1 MSQKT
6 KKKSRTSFGATAPPF
21 IDYLKDILQRYPD
34 GGQILKELIQNA
46 DDAQATEVVF
56 IHDDR
61 SYGTES
67 LWTQELG
74 QYQGPALYVY
84 NDASFTEEDWEGIQL
99 AGRSFKR
106 NDPNKVGRFG
116 IGFNSVYHI
125 TDLPCILSGSHLGF
139 MDPQEQIFGEREGGF
154 RWYMDDPQHQEYLT
168 TMHDQFQPI
177 RDIVSLISNKKWSS
191 IVTEHQYFNGTLFRF
206 PLRNRVSEI
215 SDNLYNSGKVADLF
229 ESFITDA
236 ELSLL
241 FLKNV
246 ASVSLKHVTADGEVS
261 TRLQVTSSALK
272 EEIRESGNEFQA
284 STRSKVITQ
293 ISDDQKE
300 TTWLLTTCTMKKGSA
315 ENLDSLAEKLSFSP
329 RVDLA
334 FPFDEE
340 KGSGQGRVC
349 CFLPLPDNESNKTGL
364 PVYVNACFGLTDNR
378 RQIKWPESDQK
389 HDEHALW
396 NELLV
401 KQVLPQT
408 YLFLIKDAIKLAQEC
423 VLPSSRV
430 YQLWPD
436 ISKMEHKDKWHAVAL
451 DVLQHLFR
459 ENMAV
464 LSLAKDETKFIPPSE
479 ALLPC
484 NGPTSSDILAALKR
498 TLVSRGEN
506 LVTLPPSISRAI
518 AEAHPHPHT
527 LKHVT
532 PAFMR
537 GFLRG
542 TDMQSLSEDDKFCL
556 LKYVLSDKKYKDL
569 QDLQLLPLSDGSFR
583 AFTQRKI
590 DTALIDS
597 RDFPRDLLPCC
608 QNLFIPDNISPGC
621 RNHLEEM
628 AAKRLFSIIVL
639 TAHHVAEYTQRFL
652 PEDWKGT
659 GSVTWNVSSS
669 KHPPLKWLQD
679 FWKFLNTHFKEL
691 SKFTGMP
698 LIPVSPVSANRPVS
712 LARLQKNTTL
722 IFSKSKQNELPA
734 GVAELVKEVGG
745 TVVEGHEWLRHSDL
759 DSYVLCPSPKSVL
772 KVLRNLH
779 YEGMIGKLSTC
790 RAKEELKDYL
800 SHLESVSPVELEFLL
815 KLPLF
820 QTMKGSYVPAQSKQ
834 ALLLVCDVKVPT
846 DFPLPDSVV
855 RCATEADRRLL
866 LLLKVKLLD
875 AAEAAVLLVD
885 CIERRAFTEEDTKRV
900 MAWILQHGKVLFSQ
914 NVHLKRKCKEL
925 RFMQVKG
932 GAKEASSF
940 FDPANE
946 TFKVIFE
953 SEFFPPRSFT
963 QTPQM
968 LESLRDLGLI
978 NKEAD
983 VTPEH
988 LLHAATLIE
997 QSVVDSSH
1005 EATTRAGALLNIL
1018 DRYDLL
1024 SKFSNRQLNHLQMKK
1039 WIPCPKFSSGD
1050 GSQTTCFFCPD
1061 EIRHP
1066 MYKDIVGHVM
1076 PLLGQFRDQFSTKLG
1091 LKRLPPPKKVIE
1103 NLSALMSIAET
1114 MPDPDKNVDFKRQLR
1129 CIYEHMQKHKSDF
1142 VSIMNKEKR
1151 WLWSRDRFV
1160 SPQDLVL
1167 EYPQNLD
1174 LSSYIGKVPE
1184 EFLSFKDL
1192 LQEFGLRR
1200 TLSDVEIV
1208 SVLKSIQGT
1217 VEERQPPFANS
1228 SEIKVSIEILNWL
1241 WRERKRVEGDVPV
1254 PVHTDGG
1261 QYTFKPSST
1270 VVFCD
1275 VNKTGLRELR
1285 CSREELYVTHEEIT
1299 KAAAEWLN
1307 IRFLSTHILNP
1318 ELVGIEQCGQSEPI
1332 TTRIRN
1338 ILKEYDEESDIF
1350 KELIQNAEDAGAE
1363 QCKFLVDFRAHKY
1376 SPEELIDR
1384 DMSLC
1389 QGPCLWAFNNETFKD
1404 DDWANIVRVGSASKE
1419 NQVEKIGKFGLGFN
1433 TVYHVTDI
1441 PSVLSGTSLLILD
1454 PNVTHLKT
1462 HINNKSN
1469 PGIKLNLSQRELF
1482 KCFPG
1487 QFGPY
1492 ERIFDCDFTQ
1502 QNPYAGTL
1510 IRLPF
1515 RTEEEAL
1522 TSEISQR
1529 VFCKYDINSFLE
1541 CLCED
1546 SKIHLLF
1553 LRNICTLALDRIPKD
1568 ASTPPRDAE
1577 IETMLQV
1584 SKTPVTTFRIPD
1596 ETHVAEQQKFEK
1608 LLMKDDVKGNGVDYH
1623 KANVVKVTSQLSGVT
1638 EVQSWLLYSC
1648 FGTQQSIKMALQENK
1663 QARFSLPIGGVA
1675 VPLQIDANTEKLAL
1689 METDFSGKAFCFLP
1703 LSIHTGLPVN
1713 INGAFAVTSN
1723 RKGLWQSGVKGDWN
1737 KALLQDPIVNAYV
1750 TALLVLKEMAE
1761 TKQLEPYSYHT
1772 FWPHREKV
1780 SDNFKS
1786 LVDAFYSRICQPSS
1800 GLELFYNGE
1809 LWCAMSSAIFLHE
1822 SIEEDKDIGSL
1833 AVQVCKKHV
1842 RAPNH
1847 VVPLP
1852 QWLRNSF
1859 KQAGLGNDLQSRTWN
1874 WEKFYQQAVF
1884 NNLDAIDSK
1893 TRDSL
1898 VLHAIDL
1905 NSKEI
1910 DDLLVRFPCIPTKA
1924 GPLQYISKLV
1934 NPCGKVACLFELE
1947 EERLLGGTSSDFCS
1961 PKRIQRL
1968 LALGMASEDL
1978 SLEDIAEK
1986 AGTIISIWSTNRPKA
2001 YVLLRI
2007 LLDLV
2012 KKHMNE
2018 SPRGKDSAHWET
2030 IKMTKFLPAFCPG
2043 DTSSV
2048 ALERPM
2054 VIYNDK
2060 CSLLVNMTQP
2070 VLDHSNLNINHN
2082 DPVLTFLGVNESP
2095 RPETV
2100 LQQLQ
2105 ESYRQSQSTDKSVLH
2120 KIANECYNFLNQ
2132 CLADPN
2138 TTGAI
2143 RQMANSFPF
2152 IFVGSMFVHVNRV
2165 AENEQFDAKPYL
2177 YVLPP
2182 NFGHFK
2188 RLWDCVGVEKRFTV
2202 EQFHTVLKEL
2212 HSRYGRHTL
2221 SHSDLSVCF
2230 TILNKGI
2237 YEAEKE
2243 AVGDCLIPN
2252 EDGVLQH
2259 ASELVY
2265 NDSQWMPVPSGVT
2278 LCHKNIARAAALHF
2292 GVNTTRHGTLNNCEV
2307 KDMSPFAFQFEQQEQ
2322 LTVRIKNII
2331 SAYPS
2336 KKDILKELIQ
2346 NADDAEAT
2354 EIHFVWDKRQHD
2366 VEKTFGE
2373 NWNQLQ
2379 GPALCVFNN
2388 KVFSDADLKGIQRL
2402 GEGGKHSTPGKT
2414 GRYGVGFNSVYH
2426 LTDCPS
2432 ILTGDELLCISDP
2445 NQIYIERHS
2454 DKASSGIGYKLDDT
2468 FKEMYADVYKSF
2480 LPDEFR
2486 LGEGTM
2492 FRLPLRRGAMA
2503 NSSKLS
2509 NIEVTDFDMKELCS
2523 ALSADS
2529 DGLILFLK
2537 NISKIQVHEI
2547 SDKHSGKI
2555 KTIYAVQKSISQRS
2569 QEQKKEF
2576 VKLRLEA
2583 LKSHTAGKPQKV
2595 IYETTVTTS
2604 DKKETKWIIAEQF
2617 GSSNTSEREI
2627 SDQLPQAAV
2636 AARLSIH
2643 VPRAQFLPSIV
2654 KFTGGAFCS
2663 LPLPGTTG
2671 LPVHVNA
2678 NFEVDSSRRG
2688 LWKEDGPSPK
2698 SVWNKLLKEE
2708 VIAFLYADLLQY
2720 ISSGISRVPFSDES
2734 FLYNAYLHFW
2744 PIVSKTVD
2752 QEWHNMILEVYKSIH
2767 KRGLRVIPLLRIST
2781 SVLGDQIIK
2790 DCSYDWCNIS
2800 ETELTKAPH
2809 LIRPGNEE
2817 LDHILEDLGMI
2828 LVPFSFQMQNIWDT
2842 FKNAG
2847 VELQKVSPKTV
2858 QNFLRETRLN
2868 DPVQTDQDLPLP
2880 IADTLIRDEG
2890 RCAKLLSFC
2899 LQNIEKGIE
2908 KLTDDNSSSFNGIPL
2923 LLTRDK
2929 MLRVFSSDSPKLI
2942 SQYEGLFITKA
2953 QFADFVT
2960 NFPHIHVLQKFN
2972 LVKALTVPE
2981 AKPYLQPVIQ
2991 HLLQECELHPD
3002 TGLHVPNQKTLKWL
3016 YFLWQFLTSEI
3027 KPETSDEEEKSL
3039 KMRDVRTLF
3048 SDFCI
3053 VPVVCPRLN
3062 NKQFLTTMG
3071 TVSKVILSSSD
3082 ISHILFDLGF
3092 MKLDQSCVGKHV
3104 CSLLR
3109 TELMDLNDRSA
3120 VLEQLCHLNPS
3131 EFSKLSTQSLRE
3143 LQSFLQDGLSRR
3155 KNLQNYQSKLKSLPI
3170 FLTVHGERVRIDGPK
3185 DVFVSNIKYSETFP
3199 QLFVLGDN
3207 KSILLQGSLENY
3219 SLSTSLKI
3227 QVLSDVDYFMKF
3239 ILPDVHTLAQPQ
3251 LLQCLKLIL
3260 SLQYDGDYL
3269 KHKDAITSS
3278 LKTVKLIPN
3287 SQGTLETA
3295 SYYFD
3300 EEVELYKTM
3309 LPQERFIPER
3319 FWAEL
3324 CGENLEAR
3332 KKPQELLRELGMRHV
3347 VSSDDITQ
3355 FAHQL
3360 ESEANGDSKLET
3372 LKRKS
3377 SLLFQV
3383 ALEFVKNTDKTLLKS
3398 IAHIKFIIPKP
3409 VQKELCDYHR
3419 PFAAGR
3425 TTVSIRGSLI
3435 ESDHNHQELIWS
3447 TMPIVHMPVYMS
3459 PDLKK
3464 MMTNAGAFEQ
3474 PPSDRVTRTLHNIC
3488 RLPCTNDTLIRT
3500 RAQVFRSCYAY
3511 LQKNSFNSASLA
3523 GLPIVLV
3530 ENDKK
3535 LVTAED
3541 ACIFLHESYNF
3552 RPYLYKILRQDAIFE
3567 DFFRKIGVTENA
3579 TAEQYCKV
3587 LATIHDDSEDKLE
3600 LNANQK
3606 ATVRCAVAQIFNLIE
3621 KEKNSHQLSNIET
3634 LYLPATD
3641 GKLHLSST
3649 LHYNNTVFEIRRL
3662 EDALKNKFLLLE
3674 KLSHYLG
3681 TDIYKHHQ
3689 LLQLLP
3695 QKLQPKMLSGITK
3708 EKVREHNMQR
3718 CELEPDCEFSG
3729 WFQNHLSSQP
3739 FRHGLICLIREQENG
3754 QITEKEVADMCTKTF
3769 GSIQIVC
3776 CRTLE
3781 TALWLENEE
3790 LPTTTSETDV
3800 FVKREQ
3806 EDCIFYLRHND
3817 ITVPKE
3823 LNSIIMTL
3831 TKEINALLENKI
3843 ASNHLQVLGHLLMCD
3858 DIDDVKKAL
3867 AKHEIHDSAEVE
3879 SSLFSAPAAG
3889 ADIPEEWYDSLD
3901 MSFLNN
3907 YEEGEYVGYWTND
3920 KYIYAIIVE
3929 ELSGIYGPHSKRFK
3943 IDIGQDEPI
3952 EVSCLDLYQFK
3963 RSKKPDARR
3972 FGTSAESS
3980 HMNLVPV
3987 KGAKSASRPS
3997 TRSSPASLEEA
4008 KREIDKCLEEIWLLP
4023 EGERNKAFKRLYLR
4037 WHPDKNI
4044 NCHNLAT
4051 EAFKYLK
4058 NRIDELLNGR
4068 AQNAGSAHRG
4078 TNQDFRNFYGS
4089 WNQEANYHRRGRERF
4104 YGAHRHYNFWA
4115 FNRNVPQPNRKEA
4128 QRWCRQARCDLQA
4141 ARKDVDG
4148 SSTEW
4153 CLFKVHQAVEKSLI
4167 AAVYKRQGQHP
4178 NSSITDM
4185 ATQVSH
4191 YSDLLRGV
4199 PQIVETLKRL
4209 GVDGKKTQ
4217 YPNFHPFPNIPN
4229 EQFSAENGRQ
4239 ALDQASQL
4247 LRVIESYVN

>member
-1 MSQKT
+1 
-6 KKKSRTSFGATAPPF
+6 
-21 IDYLKDILQRYPD
+21 
-34 GGQILKELIQNA
+34 
-46 DDAQATEVVF
+46 
-56 IHDDR
+56 
-61 SYGTES
+61 
-67 LWTQELG
+67 
-74 QYQGPALYVY
+74 
-84 NDASFTEEDWEGIQL
+84 
-99 AGRSFKR
+99 
-106 NDPNKVGRFG
+106 
-116 IGFNSVYHI
+116 
-125 TDLPCILSGSHLGF
+125 
-139 MDPQEQIFGEREGGF
+139 
-154 RWYMDDPQHQEYLT
+154 
-168 TMHDQFQPI
+168 
-177 RDIVSLISNKKWSS
+177 
-191 IVTEHQYFNGTLFRF
+191 
-206 PLRNRVSEI
+206 
-215 SDNLYNSGKVADLF
+215 
-229 ESFITDA
+229 
-236 ELSLL
+236 
-241 FLKNV
+241 
-246 ASVSLKHVTADGEVS
+246 
-261 TRLQVTSSALK
+261 
-272 EEIRESGNEFQA
+272 
-284 STRSKVITQ
+284 
-293 ISDDQKE
+293 
-300 TTWLLTTCTMKKGSA
+300 
-315 ENLDSLAEKLSFSP
+315 
-329 RVDLA
+329 
-334 FPFDEE
+334 
-340 KGSGQGRVC
+340 
-349 CFLPLPDNESNKTGL
+349 
-364 PVYVNACFGLTDNR
+364 
-378 RQIKWPESDQK
+378 
-389 HDEHALW
+389 
-396 NELLV
+396 
-401 KQVLPQT
+401 
-408 YLFLIKDAIKLAQEC
+408 
-423 VLPSSRV
+423 
-430 YQLWPD
+430 
-436 ISKMEHKDKWHAVAL
+436 
-451 DVLQHLFR
+451 
-459 ENMAV
+459 
-464 LSLAKDETKFIPPSE
+464 
-479 ALLPC
+479 
-484 NGPTSSDILAALKR
+484 
-498 TLVSRGEN
+498 
-506 LVTLPPSISRAI
+506 
-518 AEAHPHPHT
+518 
-527 LKHVT
+527 
-532 PAFMR
+532 
-537 GFLRG
+537 
-542 TDMQSLSEDDKFCL
+542 
-556 LKYVLSDKKYKDL
+556 
-569 QDLQLLPLSDGSFR
+569 
-583 AFTQRKI
+583 
-590 DTALIDS
+590 
-597 RDFPRDLLPCC
+597 
-608 QNLFIPDNISPGC
+608 
-621 RNHLEEM
+621 M

-639 TAHHVAEYTQRFL
+639 TAHHVADYTQRFL

-659 GSVTWNVSSS
+659 GSVTWNVSS
-669 KHPPLKWLQD
+669 
-679 FWKFLNTHFKEL
+679 T
-691 SKFTGMP
+691 
-698 LIPVSPVSANRPVS
+698 
-712 LARLQKNTTL
+712 RLQKNTTL

-745 TVVEGHEWLRHSDL
+745 TVVEGNEWLRHSDL

-779 YEGMIGKLSTC
+779 YE
-790 RAKEELKDYL
+790 
-800 SHLESVSPVELEFLL
+800 
-815 KLPLF
+815 
-820 QTMKGSYVPAQSKQ
+820 
-834 ALLLVCDVKVPT
+834 
-846 DFPLPDSVV
+846 VV

-1024 SKFSNRQLNHLQMKK
+1024 SKFSNRQLHDLQMKK

-1114 MPDPDKNVDFKRQLR
+1114 MPDPDKDVDFKRQLR

-1217 VEERQPPFANS
+1217 VKERQPPFANS

-1623 KANVVKVTSQLSGVT
+1623 KANVVKVTSQQSGVT

-1905 NSKEI
+1905 NIKEI

-2048 ALERPM
+2048 TLERPM

-2143 RQMANSFPF
+2143 RQTANSFPF

-2307 KDMSPFAFQFEQQEQ
+2307 KNMSPFAFQFEQQEQ

-2454 DKASSGIGYKLDDT
+2454 DKASSGIGYKLNDT

-2509 NIEVTDFDMKELCS
+2509 NIEVTDLDMKELCS

-2569 QEQKKEF
+2569 QERKKEF
-2576 VKLRLEA
+2576 VKLRLDA

-2698 SVWNKLLKEE
+2698 SAWNKLLKEE

-2734 FLYNAYLHFW
+2734 FLCNAYLHFW

-2767 KRGLRVIPLLRIST
+2767 KRGLR
-2781 SVLGDQIIK
+2781 
-2790 DCSYDWCNIS
+2790 
-2800 ETELTKAPH
+2800 
-2809 LIRPGNEE
+2809 
-2817 LDHILEDLGMI
+2817 
-2828 LVPFSFQMQNIWDT
+2828 
-2842 FKNAG
+2842 
-2847 VELQKVSPKTV
+2847 
-2858 QNFLRETRLN
+2858 
-2868 DPVQTDQDLPLP
+2868 
-2880 IADTLIRDEG
+2880 
-2890 RCAKLLSFC
+2890 
-2899 LQNIEKGIE
+2899 
-2908 KLTDDNSSSFNGIPL
+2908 
-2923 LLTRDK
+2923 
-2929 MLRVFSSDSPKLI
+2929 
-2942 SQYEGLFITKA
+2942 YERLFITYEA
-2953 QFADFVT
+2953 QFADFHT
-2960 NFPHIHVLQKFN
+2960 NSPHIHVLQKFN
-2972 LVKALTVPE
+2972 L
-2981 AKPYLQPVIQ
+2981 
-2991 HLLQECELHPD
+2991 
-3002 TGLHVPNQKTLKWL
+3002 
-3016 YFLWQFLTSEI
+3016 
-3027 KPETSDEEEKSL
+3027 
-3039 KMRDVRTLF
+3039 
-3048 SDFCI
+3048 
-3053 VPVVCPRLN
+3053 
-3062 NKQFLTTMG
+3062 
-3071 TVSKVILSSSD
+3071 
-3082 ISHILFDLGF
+3082 
-3092 MKLDQSCVGKHV
+3092 
-3104 CSLLR
+3104 
-3109 TELMDLNDRSA
+3109 
-3120 VLEQLCHLNPS
+3120 
-3131 EFSKLSTQSLRE
+3131 
-3143 LQSFLQDGLSRR
+3143 
-3155 KNLQNYQSKLKSLPI
+3155 
-3170 FLTVHGERVRIDGPK
+3170 
-3185 DVFVSNIKYSETFP
+3185 
-3199 QLFVLGDN
+3199 
-3207 KSILLQGSLENY
+3207 
-3219 SLSTSLKI
+3219 
-3227 QVLSDVDYFMKF
+3227 
-3239 ILPDVHTLAQPQ
+3239 
-3251 LLQCLKLIL
+3251 
-3260 SLQYDGDYL
+3260 YDGDYL

-3419 PFAAGR
+3419 PFAVGR

-3500 RAQVFRSCYAY
+3500 RARVLRSCYAY
-3511 LQKNSFNSASLA
+3511 LQKNGFNSASLA

-3541 ACIFLHESYNF
+3541 ACIFLHESYYF
-3552 RPYLYKILRQDAIFE
+3552 RPYLYKILRHDAIFE

-3587 LATIHDDSEDKLE
+3587 LAAIHDDSEDKLE

-3606 ATVRCAVAQIFNLIE
+3606 VTVRCAVAQIFNLIE

-3641 GKLHLSST
+3641 GKLHLSCT

-3681 TDIYKHHQ
+3681 PDIYKHHQ

-3695 QKLQPKMLSGITK
+3695 QKLQPKMLSGITR

-3987 KGAKSASRPS
+3987 KGANSASRPS

-4051 EAFKYLK
+4051 EAFKYLT

-4089 WNQEANYHRRGRERF
+4089 WNQEASYHRRGRERF

-4115 FNRNVPQPNRKEA
+4115 FNRNVPQPNKKEA

-4141 ARKDVDG
+4141 ARKDADG

-4185 ATQVSH
+4185 AAQVSH

-4209 GVDGKKTQ
+4209 GVDAKKTQ

>member
-1 MSQKT
+1 M
-6 KKKSRTSFGATAPPF
+6 F
-21 IDYLKDILQRYPD
+21 
-34 GGQILKELIQNA
+34 
-46 DDAQATEVVF
+46 
-56 IHDDR
+56 
-61 SYGTES
+61 S
-67 LWTQELG
+67 L
-74 QYQGPALYVY
+74 
-84 NDASFTEEDWEGIQL
+84 F
-99 AGRSFKR
+99 
-106 NDPNKVGRFG
+106 
-116 IGFNSVYHI
+116 
-125 TDLPCILSGSHLGF
+125 
-139 MDPQEQIFGEREGGF
+139 
-154 RWYMDDPQHQEYLT
+154 
-168 TMHDQFQPI
+168 
-177 RDIVSLISNKKWSS
+177 
-191 IVTEHQYFNGTLFRF
+191 
-206 PLRNRVSEI
+206 
-215 SDNLYNSGKVADLF
+215 
-229 ESFITDA
+229 
-236 ELSLL
+236 
-241 FLKNV
+241 
-246 ASVSLKHVTADGEVS
+246 
-261 TRLQVTSSALK
+261 
-272 EEIRESGNEFQA
+272 
-284 STRSKVITQ
+284 
-293 ISDDQKE
+293 
-300 TTWLLTTCTMKKGSA
+300 
-315 ENLDSLAEKLSFSP
+315 FS
-329 RVDLA
+329 
-334 FPFDEE
+334 
-340 KGSGQGRVC
+340 
-349 CFLPLPDNESNKTGL
+349 
-364 PVYVNACFGLTDNR
+364 
-378 RQIKWPESDQK
+378 
-389 HDEHALW
+389 
-396 NELLV
+396 
-401 KQVLPQT
+401 
-408 YLFLIKDAIKLAQEC
+408 
-423 VLPSSRV
+423 
-430 YQLWPD
+430 
-436 ISKMEHKDKWHAVAL
+436 
-451 DVLQHLFR
+451 
-459 ENMAV
+459 
-464 LSLAKDETKFIPPSE
+464 
-479 ALLPC
+479 
-484 NGPTSSDILAALKR
+484 
-498 TLVSRGEN
+498 LVSG
-506 LVTLPPSISRAI
+506 
-518 AEAHPHPHT
+518 
-527 LKHVT
+527 
-532 PAFMR
+532 
-537 GFLRG
+537 
-542 TDMQSLSEDDKFCL
+542 
-556 LKYVLSDKKYKDL
+556 
-569 QDLQLLPLSDGSFR
+569 
-583 AFTQRKI
+583 
-590 DTALIDS
+590 
-597 RDFPRDLLPCC
+597 
-608 QNLFIPDNISPGC
+608 
-621 RNHLEEM
+621 
-628 AAKRLFSIIVL
+628 LFSIIFL
-639 TAHHVAEYTQRFL
+639 TAHHVAEYAQRFL

-691 SKFTGMP
+691 STFTGMP
-698 LIPVSPVSANRPVS
+698 LIPVSPVSANQPVS
-712 LARLQKNTTL
+712 LARLHKNTTL
-722 IFSKSKQNELPA
+722 IFSQSKQNELPA

-745 TVVEGHEWLRHSDL
+745 TVVEGNEWLRHSDL
-759 DSYVLCPSPKSVL
+759 DSYVLGPSPKSVL
-772 KVLRNLH
+772 KVMMNLD
-779 YEGMIGKLSTC
+779 YEDMIGKLSTC
-790 RAKEELKDYL
+790 GAKEELKDYL
-800 SHLESVSPVELEFLL
+800 SHLESVSRAELEFLL

-820 QTMKGSYVPAQSKQ
+820 QTMKDSYVPAGSKQ

-846 DFPLPDSVV
+846 EFPLPDSVV

-866 LLLKVKLLD
+866 LLMKVRLLD
-875 AAEAAVLLVD
+875 TAEAAVLLVD
-885 CIERRAFTEEDTKRV
+885 CIKRQEFREEDTNRV

-925 RFMQVKG
+925 TFMQVKG
-932 GAKEASSF
+932 EPKETSSF

-953 SEFFPPRSFT
+953 SDFFPPLSFT

-988 LLHAATLIE
+988 LLRAATLIE

-1005 EATTRAGALLNIL
+1005 EATTRARALLNVL
-1018 DRYDLL
+1018 DRHDLL
-1024 SKFSNRQLNHLQMKK
+1024 SKFSDRQLHDLQMKK
-1039 WIPCPKFSSGD
+1039 WIPCPKFSSGEA
-1050 GSQTTCFFCPD
+1050 SQTTRLVCPD
-1061 EIRHP
+1061 EIRHVE
-1066 MYKDIVGHVM
+1066 YKDIIGHVM
-1076 PLLGQFRDQFSTKLG
+1076 PVSGKFRDQFSTKLG

-1103 NLSALMSIAET
+1103 NLSVLMSIAET
-1114 MPDPDKNVDFKRQLR
+1114 MPDPDKDVDFKRQLR

-1142 VSIMNKEKR
+1142 VSLMDKEKR

-1167 EYPQNLD
+1167 EYPPNLD

-1208 SVLKSIQGT
+1208 GVLKSIQGT
-1217 VEERQPPFANS
+1217 VEERRPPFANP
-1228 SEIKVSIEILNWL
+1228 SEIRVSIEILNWL
-1241 WRERKRVEGDVPV
+1241 WRERRSVEGDVPV

-1261 QYTFKPSST
+1261 QYTFKPSSA

-1275 VNKTGLRELR
+1275 VNQTGLRELR
-1285 CSREELYVTHEEIT
+1285 CSQEEIDITHEEIT

-1307 IRFLSTHILNP
+1307 IRFLSTHILDP

-1350 KELIQNAEDAGAE
+1350 KELIQNAEDAGAD
-1363 QCKFLVDFRAHKY
+1363 QCKFLADFRAHKY
-1376 SPEELIDR
+1376 RPEELIDP

-1404 DDWANIVRVGSASKE
+1404 EDWANIVRVGSASKE
-1419 NQVEKIGKFGLGFN
+1419 HKVEKIGKFGLGFN

-1462 HINNKSN
+1462 RINKSN
-1469 PGIKLNLSQRELF
+1469 PGIKLNLSQRGLF
-1482 KCFPG
+1482 RCFPG

-1492 ERIFDCDFTQ
+1492 ERIFDCDLTQ
-1502 QNPYAGTL
+1502 RKPYAGTL

-1522 TSEISQR
+1522 TSEISQTA
-1529 VFCKYDINSFLE
+1529 FCKYDIMSFLE

-1584 SKTPVTTFRIPD
+1584 SKTTVTTFRIPN
-1596 ETHVAEQQKFEK
+1596 ETHVVEQQESEK
-1608 LLMKDDVKGNGVDYH
+1608 LLMKDNVKGNGVDYH
-1623 KANVVKVTSQLSGVT
+1623 EANVVKVTSQQSGVT
-1638 EVQSWLLYSC
+1638 EAQSWLLYSC
-1648 FGTQQSIKMALQENK
+1648 FGTQQSIKMALQKNK

-1675 VPLQIDANTEKLAL
+1675 VPLQIDANTEKLAPV
-1689 METDFSGKAFCFLP
+1689 ETDFSGKAFCFLP
-1703 LSIHTGLPVN
+1703 LCIQTGLPVN
-1713 INGAFAVTSN
+1713 INGTFAVTSN

-1737 KALLQDPIVNAYV
+1737 NALLQDPIVNAYV
-1750 TALLVLKEMAE
+1750 TALLVLKEMAKRKE
-1761 TKQLEPYSYHT
+1761 LEPYSYHT

-1780 SDNFKS
+1780 SEHFKS
-1786 LVDAFYSRICQPSS
+1786 LVDALYSRICQPSS
-1800 GLELFYNGE
+1800 GLELFYDGE

-1822 SIEEDKDIGSL
+1822 NIEEDKDVGSL
-1833 AVQVCKKHV
+1833 ALQVCKKHV

-1859 KQAGLGNDLQSRTWN
+1859 KQAGLGKVLQSRTWN

-1905 NSKEI
+1905 NIKEI
-1910 DDLLVRFPCIPTKA
+1910 DHLLVSYPCIPTKA
-1924 GPLQYISKLV
+1924 GQLQYIRKLV
-1934 NPCGKVACLFELE
+1934 NPWGKVACLFELE

-1961 PKRIQRL
+1961 LKRIQRL

-1986 AGTIISIWSTNRPKA
+1986 AGTIIRIWSNDRPKA

-2018 SPRGKDSAHWET
+2018 PPRGNDSAHWET

-2048 ALERPM
+2048 TLERPT
-2054 VIYNDK
+2054 VIFNDK

-2105 ESYRQSQSTDKSVLH
+2105 ESYKQSQSTDGSVLY
-2120 KIANECYNFLNQ
+2120 KTAYECYNFLNQ
-2132 CLADPN
+2132 CPADPN

-2143 RQMANSFPF
+2143 RQAAKSFPF
-2152 IFVGSMFVHVNRV
+2152 ILVGSTFVHVNCV

-2182 NFGHFK
+2182 TFGHFK
-2188 RLWDCVGVEKRFTV
+2188 RLWDCVGVEKSFTV

-2221 SHSDLSVCF
+2221 SNSDLSVCF

-2237 YEAEKE
+2237 FEAEKE

-2252 EDGVLQH
+2252 EDGVLQP

-2265 NDSQWMPVPSGVT
+2265 NDSQWMPVPSGVR

-2292 GVNTTRHGTLNNCEV
+2292 GVKTTRHETLNNCEV
-2307 KDMSPFAFQFEQQEQ
+2307 KNMSPFAFQFEQQEQ

-2354 EIHFVWDKRQHD
+2354 EIHFVWDKRQHK

-2379 GPALCVFNN
+2379 GPALCVFND

-2432 ILTGDELLCISDP
+2432 ILTGDKLLCISDP
-2445 NQIYIERHS
+2445 NQKYIERHS
-2454 DKASSGIGYKLDDT
+2454 DKAPSGIGYKLGDT

-2480 LPDEFR
+2480 LPDKFG
-2486 LGEGTM
+2486 LCEGTM

-2503 NSSKLS
+2503 ASSKLS
-2509 NIEVTDFDMKELCS
+2509 NIEVSDVDMKELCS

-2537 NISKIQVHEI
+2537 NIRKIQVHEI
-2547 SDKHSGKI
+2547 SDKHSGEI
-2555 KTIYAVQKSISQRS
+2555 KTIYGVEKSIAQSSR
-2569 QEQKKEF
+2569 ERMEEF
-2576 VKLRLEA
+2576 VKLRLDA
-2583 LKSHTAGKPQKV
+2583 LKSHADVKPQNV
-2595 IYETTVTTS
+2595 IYETRVTTS
-2604 DKKETKWIIAEQF
+2604 DKKETKWIIAERF
-2617 GSSNTSEREI
+2617 GSSNNTRKREI

-2643 VPRAQFLPSIV
+2643 VPNSQFLPSIV
-2654 KFTGGAFCS
+2654 QFTGGAFCS
-2663 LPLPGTTG
+2663 LPLPGKTG

-2688 LWKEDGPSPK
+2688 LWKEDGQSPK
-2698 SVWNKLLKEE
+2698 SAWNELLKEE

-2720 ISSGISRVPFSDES
+2720 ISSGINKVPHES
-2734 FLYNAYLHFW
+2734 FLNHAYLHFW
-2744 PIVSKTVD
+2744 PIFSKNID
-2752 QEWHNMILEVYKSIH
+2752 QEWHNMILEVYRSIH
-2767 KRGLRVIPLLRIST
+2767 KRGLRVIPLLRITT
-2781 SVLGDQIIK
+2781 SVLGHQIMK
-2790 DCSYDWCNIS
+2790 EHSYDWCNIS
-2800 ETELTKAPH
+2800 ETEPTKAPH
-2809 LIRPGNEE
+2809 LMRPENEE
-2817 LDHILEDLGMI
+2817 LNHILEDLGMI
-2828 LVPFSFQMQNIWDT
+2828 LVPFSFQMKNIWNT

-2847 VELQKVSPKTV
+2847 IELQKVSPKTV
-2858 QNFLRETRLN
+2858 QDFLRKTRLN
-2868 DPVQTDQDLPLP
+2868 DPLQTDQDLPLP
-2880 IADTLIRDEG
+2880 IADTLIRDER
-2890 RCAKLLSFC
+2890 RCAQLLSFC
-2899 LQNIEKGIE
+2899 LKKKVKESGNET
-2908 KLTDDNSSSFNGIPL
+2908 LTDDDSSSFNGIPL

-2929 MLRVFSSDSPKLI
+2929 MLRVFSSDSPKLV
-2942 SQYEGLFITKA
+2942 SSYESLFITHEA
-2953 QFADFVT
+2953 QFADFCT
-2960 NFPHIHVLQKFN
+2960 NFSHIHVLQKFN
-2972 LVKALTVPE
+2972 LVKTLTVPE
-2981 AKPYLQPVIQ
+2981 AQPYLRPVIQ
-2991 HLLQECELHPD
+2991 RLLQHCELHPD
-3002 TGLHVPNQKTLKWL
+3002 TGLHVPDQTTLNWL
-3016 YFLWQFLTSEI
+3016 HDLWQFLTSEI

-3039 KMRDVRTLF
+3039 TMGGVKTLF
-3048 SDFCI
+3048 SDFWI

-3071 TVSKVILSSSD
+3071 AMSKVILYLGE
-3082 ISHILFDLGF
+3082 ISHILFELGF
-3092 MKLDQSCVGKHV
+3092 MQLDQSCLDKHV

-3109 TELMDLNDRSA
+3109 TELMDQNDKSA

-3131 EFSKLSTQSLRE
+3131 EFSKLSEQSLKE
-3143 LQSFLQDGLSRR
+3143 LQSFLQGGLSRC
-3155 KNLQNYQSKLKSLPI
+3155 KNQQNYLFKLRSLPI
-3170 FLTVHGERVRIDGPK
+3170 FLTVHGERVRLDGPK

-3207 KSILLQGSLENY
+3207 KSILLQTSMENY
-3219 SLSTSLKI
+3219 SLFASLKI

-3239 ILPDVHTLAQPQ
+3239 ILPDVHTLAEPQ
-3251 LLQCLKLIL
+3251 LLQCLKLML
-3260 SLQYDGDYL
+3260 SLHYDGDYL
-3269 KHKDAITSS
+3269 KHKDAIISS

-3287 SQGTLETA
+3287 SQGTLEMA

-3300 EEVELYKTM
+3300 EGVELYRTM
-3309 LPQERFIPER
+3309 VPQERFIPMR
-3319 FWAEL
+3319 FWTEL
-3324 CGENLEAR
+3324 CGENLEMTKKAR
-3332 KKPQELLRELGMRHV
+3332 ELLKELGMRHV

-3372 LKRKS
+3372 LQRKS
-3377 SLLFQV
+3377 TLLFEV
-3383 ALEFVKNTDKTLLKS
+3383 ALEFVKNTDETLLKS
-3398 IAHIKFIIPKP
+3398 IAHIKFIIPEP
-3409 VQKELCDYHR
+3409 VEEMLCDFHR

-3435 ESDHNHQELIWS
+3435 ESDPNHQELIWS

-3488 RLPCTNDTLIRT
+3488 RQPCTNDTLIRT
-3500 RAQVFRSCYAY
+3500 RAQVLRSCYAY
-3511 LQKNSFNSASLA
+3511 LQKNDFKSRSLA

-3541 ACIFLHESYNF
+3541 VCIFLHEFYDF
-3552 RPYLYKILRQDAIFE
+3552 RPYLYKISRHDATFE
-3567 DFFRKIGVTENA
+3567 NFFRKIGVTDNA

-3587 LATIHDDSEDKLE
+3587 LSRIHDDSRDKGE

-3606 ATVRCAVAQIFNLIE
+3606 ATVRRAVAKIFDLIE
-3621 KEKNSHQLSNIET
+3621 EGKNSHQFSNIET

-3641 GKLHLSST
+3641 GKLHLSRT
-3649 LHYNNTVFEIRRL
+3649 LHYNDTVFEIRRL
-3662 EDALKNKFLLLE
+3662 EDALKDKFLLLE
-3674 KLSHYLG
+3674 KLSHCYLG
-3681 TDIYKHHQ
+3681 NDIYKHHQ

-3708 EKVREHNMQR
+3708 EKVLECNMQR
-3718 CELEPDCEFSG
+3718 CELEPDCGFSG
-3729 WFQNHLSSQP
+3729 WFQNHLSSLP
-3739 FRHGLICLIREQENG
+3739 FRHGLICLIREQDQG
-3754 QITEKEVADMCTKTF
+3754 QIKEKDAADMCTKTF

-3781 TALWLENEE
+3781 TALWLEDEE
-3790 LPTTTSETDV
+3790 LPSTTSETDV

-3817 ITVPKE
+3817 ITVPKV
-3823 LNSIIMTL
+3823 LNTINMTL

-3858 DIDDVKKAL
+3858 TLDDVKKAL
-3867 AKHEIHDSAEVE
+3867 AKHEIHDSAEAE
-3879 SSLFSAPAAG
+3879 SSLLSAPAAG
-3889 ADIPEEWYDSLD
+3889 ADIPEEWHDSLD

-3907 YEEGEYVGYWTND
+3907 YEEGEYVGYLTND
-3920 KYIYAIIVE
+3920 KYIYAIIVKK
-3929 ELSGIYGPHSKRFK
+3929 LSGNHGSYSQRFK

-3963 RSKKPDARR
+3963 RCKTPDARR
-3972 FGTSAESS
+3972 FGPSAEPS
-3980 HMNLVPV
+3980 HMNLVSV
-3987 KGAKSASRPS
+3987 KGAKPASRPS

-4023 EGERNKAFKRLYLR
+4023 EGERNKACKRLYLR

-4044 NCHNLAT
+4044 DCHDLAT

-4078 TNQDFRNFYGS
+4078 TNQDFRHFYGT

-4104 YGAHRHYNFWA
+4104 YSAHRNYNFWA
-4115 FNRNVPQPNRKEA
+4115 FNRNVPQPNRQEA

-4141 ARKDVDG
+4141 AGKDADG

-4167 AAVYKRQGQHP
+4167 AAVYKRQGQRP
-4178 NSSITDM
+4178 NNSSISDM
-4185 ATQVSH
+4185 ATQVSS
-4191 YSDLLRGV
+4191 YSGQLRGV

-4209 GVDGKKTQ
+4209 GVDAKKTQ
-4217 YPNFHPFPNIPN
+4217 YPNLHPLPKIPN
-4229 EQFSAENGRQ
+4229 EQFSAEDGRL
-4239 ALDQASQL
+4239 ALERASEL
-4247 LRVIESYVN
+4247 LRVVEAYVD

>member
-1 MSQKT
+1 M
-6 KKKSRTSFGATAPPF
+6 
-21 IDYLKDILQRYPD
+21 
-34 GGQILKELIQNA
+34 
-46 DDAQATEVVF
+46 
-56 IHDDR
+56 
-61 SYGTES
+61 
-67 LWTQELG
+67 
-74 QYQGPALYVY
+74 
-84 NDASFTEEDWEGIQL
+84 
-99 AGRSFKR
+99 
-106 NDPNKVGRFG
+106 
-116 IGFNSVYHI
+116 
-125 TDLPCILSGSHLGF
+125 
-139 MDPQEQIFGEREGGF
+139 
-154 RWYMDDPQHQEYLT
+154 
-168 TMHDQFQPI
+168 
-177 RDIVSLISNKKWSS
+177 
-191 IVTEHQYFNGTLFRF
+191 
-206 PLRNRVSEI
+206 
-215 SDNLYNSGKVADLF
+215 
-229 ESFITDA
+229 
-236 ELSLL
+236 
-241 FLKNV
+241 
-246 ASVSLKHVTADGEVS
+246 
-261 TRLQVTSSALK
+261 
-272 EEIRESGNEFQA
+272 
-284 STRSKVITQ
+284 
-293 ISDDQKE
+293 
-300 TTWLLTTCTMKKGSA
+300 
-315 ENLDSLAEKLSFSP
+315 FS
-329 RVDLA
+329 
-334 FPFDEE
+334 
-340 KGSGQGRVC
+340 
-349 CFLPLPDNESNKTGL
+349 
-364 PVYVNACFGLTDNR
+364 
-378 RQIKWPESDQK
+378 
-389 HDEHALW
+389 
-396 NELLV
+396 
-401 KQVLPQT
+401 
-408 YLFLIKDAIKLAQEC
+408 
-423 VLPSSRV
+423 
-430 YQLWPD
+430 
-436 ISKMEHKDKWHAVAL
+436 
-451 DVLQHLFR
+451 
-459 ENMAV
+459 
-464 LSLAKDETKFIPPSE
+464 
-479 ALLPC
+479 
-484 NGPTSSDILAALKR
+484 
-498 TLVSRGEN
+498 
-506 LVTLPPSISRAI
+506 
-518 AEAHPHPHT
+518 
-527 LKHVT
+527 
-532 PAFMR
+532 
-537 GFLRG
+537 
-542 TDMQSLSEDDKFCL
+542 
-556 LKYVLSDKKYKDL
+556 
-569 QDLQLLPLSDGSFR
+569 
-583 AFTQRKI
+583 
-590 DTALIDS
+590 
-597 RDFPRDLLPCC
+597 
-608 QNLFIPDNISPGC
+608 
-621 RNHLEEM
+621 
-628 AAKRLFSIIVL
+628 LFSFVVSGLFSLIVL
-639 TAHHVAEYTQRFL
+639 TAQHVAEYTQRYL

-722 IFSKSKQNELPA
+722 IFSKSKENKLPA

-745 TVVEGHEWLRHSDL
+745 TVVEGNEWLRHSDL

-772 KVLRNLH
+772 KVLGNLH
-779 YEGMIGKLSTC
+779 YEGMIVKLSTC
-790 RAKEELKDYL
+790 RAKEDLKDYL
-800 SHLESVSPVELEFLL
+800 SHLEFVSRLELEFLL

-820 QTMKGSYVPAQSKQ
+820 QTMKGSYVPAGSKQ
-834 ALLLVCDVKVPT
+834 ALLLVCDLKVPT

-855 RCATEADRRLL
+855 RCASEADRRLL
-866 LLLKVKLLD
+866 LLMKVKLLD

-885 CIERRAFTEEDTKRV
+885 CIERRALREEDTERV

-946 TFKVIFE
+946 TFKVLFE
-953 SEFFPPRSFT
+953 SEFFPPPSFT

-1024 SKFSNRQLNHLQMKK
+1024 SKFSDRQLHHLRMKK
-1039 WIPCPKFSSGD
+1039 WIPCDKSSSGD
-1050 GSQTTCFFCPD
+1050 GSQTTCIVCLD
-1061 EIRHP
+1061 EMRHLQ
-1066 MYKDIVGHVM
+1066 YKDIVGHVM
-1076 PLLGQFRDQFSTKLG
+1076 PLSGQFRDQFSTRLG

-1103 NLSALMSIAET
+1103 NLSVLMSIAER

-1142 VSIMNKEKR
+1142 VSLMNKEKR

-1184 EFLSFKDL
+1184 EFLSFKEL
-1192 LQEFGLRR
+1192 LQEFGLRI

-1217 VEERQPPFANS
+1217 VEERRPPFANS

-1261 QYTFKPSST
+1261 QYTFKPSSA

-1275 VNKTGLRELR
+1275 VNETGLRELR
-1285 CSREELYVTHEEIT
+1285 CSREEIYVTHEEIT

-1307 IRFLSTHILNP
+1307 IRFLSTHILDP

-1332 TTRIRN
+1332 TTRIKN

-1363 QCKFLVDFRAHKY
+1363 QCKFLADFRAHKY
-1376 SPEELIDR
+1376 RPEELIDPG
-1384 DMSLC
+1384 MSLC

-1419 NQVEKIGKFGLGFN
+1419 NKVEKIGKFGLGFN
-1433 TVYHVTDI
+1433 TVYHLTDI

-1462 HINNKSN
+1462 RINKSN
-1469 PGIKLNLSQRELF
+1469 PGIKLNLSQRGLF

-1502 QNPYAGTL
+1502 QKPYAGTL

-1522 TSEISQR
+1522 TSEIRQT
-1529 VFCKYDINSFLE
+1529 VYCKNDIISFLN

-1584 SKTPVTTFRIPD
+1584 SKTTVTTFRIPNK
-1596 ETHVAEQQKFEK
+1596 THVAEQQKSEK

-1623 KANVVKVTSQLSGVT
+1623 KANVVKVTSQQSGVT
-1638 EVQSWLLYSC
+1638 EDQSWLLYSC
-1648 FGTQQSIKMALQENK
+1648 FGTQQSIKMALKKKE

-1675 VPLQIDANTEKLAL
+1675 VPLQIDADTEKLAPV
-1689 METDFSGKAFCFLP
+1689 ETGFSGKAFCFLP

-1713 INGAFAVTSN
+1713 INGTFAVTSN

-1750 TALLVLKEMAE
+1750 TALLVLKEMAKRKE
-1761 TKQLEPYSYHT
+1761 LEPYSYHT

-1780 SDNFKS
+1780 SENFKS

-1800 GLELFYNGE
+1800 GLELFYDGE

-1822 SIEEDKDIGSL
+1822 NIEEDKDIGSL

-1852 QWLRNSF
+1852 RWLRNSF

-1905 NSKEI
+1905 NIKEI
-1910 DDLLVRFPCIPTKA
+1910 DHLLVSYPCIPTKA
-1924 GPLQYISKLV
+1924 GQLQYIRKLV
-1934 NPCGKVACLFELE
+1934 NPHGKVACLFELE

-1961 PKRIQRL
+1961 LKRIQRL

-1986 AGTIISIWSTNRPKA
+1986 AGTIIRIWSTDRPKA

-2043 DTSSV
+2043 DTGSV
-2048 ALERPM
+2048 TLERPT

-2105 ESYRQSQSTDKSVLH
+2105 ESYRRSQSTHKSVLL
-2120 KIANECYNFLNQ
+2120 KIAYECYDFLNQ
-2132 CLADPN
+2132 CLANPD
-2138 TTGAI
+2138 TTEAI
-2143 RQMANSFPF
+2143 RQTANSFPF
-2152 IFVGSMFVHVNRV
+2152 IFIGSMFVHVNCV

-2182 NFGHFK
+2182 SVGHLK
-2188 RLWDCVGVEKRFTV
+2188 RLWDCVGVEKSFTV

-2252 EDGVLQH
+2252 EDGVLQP

-2265 NDSQWMPVPSGVT
+2265 NDSHWIPVPSGVT

-2292 GVNTTRHGTLNNCEV
+2292 GVKTTRHKTLNNCEV
-2307 KDMSPFAFQFEQQEQ
+2307 KNMSPFAFQFEQQEQ

-2354 EIHFVWDKRQHD
+2354 EIHFVWDKRQHE

-2373 NWNQLQ
+2373 DWNQLQ

-2432 ILTGDELLCISDP
+2432 ILTGDKLLCISDP
-2445 NQIYIERHS
+2445 NQKYIERHS
-2454 DKASSGIGYKLDDT
+2454 DQASSGIGYKLDDT

-2480 LPDEFR
+2480 LPDKFG

-2509 NIEVTDFDMKELCS
+2509 NVEVTDFDMKELCS

-2547 SDKHSGKI
+2547 SDKHSGEI
-2555 KTIYAVQKSISQRS
+2555 KMIYAVEKSISRRS
-2569 QEQKKEF
+2569 RERMEEF
-2576 VKLRLEA
+2576 VKLRLDA
-2583 LKSHTAGKPQKV
+2583 LKSHTAVEPQKM
-2595 IYETTVTTS
+2595 IYETRVTTS
-2604 DKKETKWIIAEQF
+2604 AKKETKWIVAEQF
-2617 GSSNTSEREI
+2617 GSSDNTRKREI

-2643 VPRAQFLPSIV
+2643 VPSSQYLSSIV

-2688 LWKEDGPSPK
+2688 LWKEDGLSPK
-2698 SVWNKLLKEE
+2698 SAWNELLKEE

-2720 ISSGISRVPFSDES
+2720 ISSDISTAPFADES
-2734 FLYNAYLHFW
+2734 FLNNAYLHFW
-2744 PIVSKTVD
+2744 PIFSKNID
-2752 QEWHNMILEVYKSIH
+2752 QEWHNMILEVYRSIH

-2781 SVLGDQIIK
+2781 SVLGNQIIK
-2790 DCSYDWCNIS
+2790 EYSYDWCNIS
-2800 ETELTKAPH
+2800 ETERTKAPH
-2809 LIRPGNEE
+2809 LMHPGNEE
-2817 LDHILEDLGMI
+2817 LNHILEDLGMI
-2828 LVPFSFQMQNIWDT
+2828 LVPFSLQMQNIWNT

-2880 IADTLIRDEG
+2880 IANTLIRDEG

-2899 LQNIEKGIE
+2899 LKVKESDIE

-2942 SQYEGLFITKA
+2942 SYHEKLFLTCKA
-2953 QFADFVT
+2953 QFADFRT
-2960 NFPHIHVLQKFN
+2960 NYFHFHVLQKFN
-2972 LVKALTVPE
+2972 VLKALTVPE
-2981 AKPYLQPVIQ
+2981 ARPYLQPAIQ
-2991 HLLQECELHPD
+2991 HLLQVCELHPD
-3002 TGLHVPNQKTLKWL
+3002 TGLHVPNQTTLKWL
-3016 YFLWQFLTSEI
+3016 HDLWQFLTSEI

-3039 KMRDVRTLF
+3039 TMRDVKTLF
-3048 SDFCI
+3048 SDFWI

-3062 NKQFLTTMG
+3062 NKQFLMTMG
-3071 TVSKVILSSSD
+3071 TVSKVILLGD
-3082 ISHILFDLGF
+3082 ISPILFELGF
-3092 MKLDQSCVGKHV
+3092 MKLDQSCVDKQV

-3109 TELMDLNDRSA
+3109 TELMNLNDKSA
-3120 VLEQLCHLNPS
+3120 VLEQLCHLNAS

-3143 LQSFLQDGLSRR
+3143 LQSFLQDGLSRC
-3155 KNLQNYQSKLKSLPI
+3155 KNKHNYQSKLRSLPI
-3170 FLTVHGERVRIDGPK
+3170 FLTVHGQRVRIDGPK

-3199 QLFVLGDN
+3199 KLFVLGDN
-3207 KSILLQGSLENY
+3207 KSILLQKSLENY
-3219 SLSTSLKI
+3219 NLSSSLKI
-3227 QVLSDVDYFMKF
+3227 QVLSDVDYLLKF
-3239 ILPDVHTLAQPQ
+3239 ILPDVHTLAEPQ

-3260 SLQYDGDYL
+3260 SLQYDDNYL

-3287 SQGTLETA
+3287 SQGTLEMV

-3300 EEVELYKTM
+3300 EEVELYRTM
-3309 LPQERFIPER
+3309 LPQERFIPKR

-3324 CGENLEAR
+3324 CGENLEGT
-3332 KKPQELLRELGMRHV
+3332 KKAQELLKELGMRHV

-3360 ESEANGDSKLET
+3360 ESEVNGDSKLET

-3383 ALEFVKNTDKTLLKS
+3383 ALEFVVKETDKTLLKS
-3398 IAHIKFIIPKP
+3398 IAHIKFIIPVP
-3409 VQKELCDYHR
+3409 VQEKLCDYHR

-3425 TTVSIRGSLI
+3425 TAVSIRGSLI
-3435 ESDHNHQELIWS
+3435 DSDHNHQELIWS
-3447 TMPIVHMPVYMS
+3447 TMPIVHVPVYMS
-3459 PDLKK
+3459 ADLKK

-3488 RLPCTNDTLIRT
+3488 RRPCTNDTLIRT
-3500 RAQVFRSCYAY
+3500 RAHVLRSCYAY
-3511 LQKNSFNSASLA
+3511 LQKNNFNSASLA

-3530 ENDKK
+3530 ENDKR
-3535 LVTAED
+3535 LVKAED
-3541 ACIFLHESYNF
+3541 ACIFLHHHHEF
-3552 RPYLYKILRQDAIFE
+3552 RPYLYRILRQDAVFE
-3567 DFFRKIGVTENA
+3567 NFFRKIGVTDNA
-3579 TAEQYCKV
+3579 TAEQYRKV
-3587 LATIHDDSEDKLE
+3587 LATIHNDSEDKEE
-3600 LNANQK
+3600 LNGNQK
-3606 ATVRCAVAQIFNLIE
+3606 KTVQHAVAQFFNLIE
-3621 KEKNSHQLSNIET
+3621 EGKNSHQFSNIET

-3641 GKLHLSST
+3641 GKLHQSCT
-3649 LHYNNTVFEIRRL
+3649 LYYNDTVFEIRRL

-3674 KLSHYLG
+3674 KLNHCHLG
-3681 TDIYKHHQ
+3681 SDIYKHHR

-3695 QKLQPKMLSGITK
+3695 QKLQPKMLSRITK
-3708 EKVREHNMQR
+3708 EKVRECNMQQ
-3718 CELEPDCEFSG
+3718 CELEPDCGFSG
-3729 WFQNHLSSQP
+3729 WFQNHLSSHP
-3739 FRHGLICLIREQENG
+3739 FRHGLICLIRDKENG
-3754 QITEKEVADMCTKTF
+3754 QINEKDAADMCTKIF

-3790 LPTTTSETDV
+3790 LPTTVSEIDV

-3817 ITVPKE
+3817 ITVPKV
-3823 LNSIIMTL
+3823 LNTINMTL

-3843 ASNHLQVLGHLLMCD
+3843 ASNHHQVLGHLLICD
-3858 DIDDVKKAL
+3858 TLDDVKKAL
-3867 AKHEIHDSAEVE
+3867 AKHGIHDSAEAE
-3879 SSLFSAPAAG
+3879 SSLLSAPAAG
-3889 ADIPEEWYDSLD
+3889 ADIPEEWCDSLD
-3901 MSFLNN
+3901 MNFLNN

-3929 ELSGIYGPHSKRFK
+3929 ELSGNYGPHSQRFK

-3963 RSKKPDARR
+3963 RCKKPDARR
-3972 FGTSAESS
+3972 FGTSAQPS
-3980 HMNLVPV
+3980 HMNLVSV
-3987 KGAKSASRPS
+3987 KGATSASRPS
-3997 TRSSPASLEEA
+3997 TRSSPSSLEEA

-4078 TNQDFRNFYGS
+4078 PNQDFRHFYNS

-4104 YGAHRHYNFWA
+4104 YSTHHHYNFWA
-4115 FNRNVPQPNRKEA
+4115 HNGNVPQPNRQEA

-4141 ARKDVDG
+4141 ARKDADG

-4167 AAVYKRQGQHP
+4167 AAVYKRQGEQP
-4178 NSSITDM
+4178 TNSSITDM
-4185 ATQVSH
+4185 ATQVSS
-4191 YSDLLRGV
+4191 YSLQLRAV
-4199 PQIVETLKRL
+4199 PQMVETLKQL
-4209 GVDGKKTQ
+4209 GVDAKKTQ
-4217 YPNFHPFPNIPN
+4217 YPNLHPFPNIPN
-4229 EQFSAENGRQ
+4229 GQFRAQSGRL
-4239 ALDQASQL
+4239 ALEEASKL
-4247 LRVIESYVN
+4247 LGVVEAYVN

>member
-1 MSQKT
+1 M
-6 KKKSRTSFGATAPPF
+6 F
-21 IDYLKDILQRYPD
+21 
-34 GGQILKELIQNA
+34 
-46 DDAQATEVVF
+46 
-56 IHDDR
+56 
-61 SYGTES
+61 S
-67 LWTQELG
+67 LF
-74 QYQGPALYVY
+74 
-84 NDASFTEEDWEGIQL
+84 S
-99 AGRSFKR
+99 
-106 NDPNKVGRFG
+106 
-116 IGFNSVYHI
+116 
-125 TDLPCILSGSHLGF
+125 
-139 MDPQEQIFGEREGGF
+139 
-154 RWYMDDPQHQEYLT
+154 
-168 TMHDQFQPI
+168 
-177 RDIVSLISNKKWSS
+177 
-191 IVTEHQYFNGTLFRF
+191 
-206 PLRNRVSEI
+206 
-215 SDNLYNSGKVADLF
+215 
-229 ESFITDA
+229 
-236 ELSLL
+236 
-241 FLKNV
+241 
-246 ASVSLKHVTADGEVS
+246 SVSG
-261 TRLQVTSSALK
+261 
-272 EEIRESGNEFQA
+272 
-284 STRSKVITQ
+284 
-293 ISDDQKE
+293 
-300 TTWLLTTCTMKKGSA
+300 
-315 ENLDSLAEKLSFSP
+315 
-329 RVDLA
+329 
-334 FPFDEE
+334 
-340 KGSGQGRVC
+340 
-349 CFLPLPDNESNKTGL
+349 
-364 PVYVNACFGLTDNR
+364 
-378 RQIKWPESDQK
+378 
-389 HDEHALW
+389 
-396 NELLV
+396 
-401 KQVLPQT
+401 
-408 YLFLIKDAIKLAQEC
+408 
-423 VLPSSRV
+423 
-430 YQLWPD
+430 
-436 ISKMEHKDKWHAVAL
+436 
-451 DVLQHLFR
+451 
-459 ENMAV
+459 
-464 LSLAKDETKFIPPSE
+464 
-479 ALLPC
+479 
-484 NGPTSSDILAALKR
+484 
-498 TLVSRGEN
+498 
-506 LVTLPPSISRAI
+506 
-518 AEAHPHPHT
+518 
-527 LKHVT
+527 
-532 PAFMR
+532 
-537 GFLRG
+537 
-542 TDMQSLSEDDKFCL
+542 
-556 LKYVLSDKKYKDL
+556 
-569 QDLQLLPLSDGSFR
+569 
-583 AFTQRKI
+583 
-590 DTALIDS
+590 
-597 RDFPRDLLPCC
+597 
-608 QNLFIPDNISPGC
+608 
-621 RNHLEEM
+621 
-628 AAKRLFSIIVL
+628 LFSIIVL
-639 TAHHVAEYTQRFL
+639 NAHLVAEYTQRFL

-659 GSVTWNVSSS
+659 GSVTWNGSSS

-679 FWKFLNTHFKEL
+679 FWKFLNTHFKKL
-691 SKFTGMP
+691 SRFTGMP
-698 LIPVSPVSANRPVS
+698 LIPVSANQPVS
-712 LARLQKNTTL
+712 LARLQENTTL
-722 IFSKSKQNELPA
+722 IFSKSKQNELPVA
-734 GVAELVKEVGG
+734 VAELVKEVGG
-745 TVVEGHEWLRHSDL
+745 TVVEGNEWLTHSDL

-779 YEGMIGKLSTC
+779 NKGMIGKLSTC

-800 SHLESVSPVELEFLL
+800 SHLDSVSPVGLELLL

-834 ALLLVCDVKVPT
+834 ALLLVGDVKVPT

-866 LLLKVKLLD
+866 LLLEIKLLD
-875 AAEAAVLLVD
+875 AAGAAVLLVD
-885 CIERRAFTEEDTKRV
+885 CIERRAFREEDTKRV
-900 MAWILQHGKVLFSQ
+900 MAWILQHGKVLFSH
-914 NVHLKRKCKEL
+914 NVHLKGKCKEL
-925 RFMQVKG
+925 RFMQLKG
-932 GAKEASSF
+932 EAKEPSSF
-940 FDPANE
+940 FDPASE

-953 SEFFPPRSFT
+953 SEFFPPQSFT

-978 NKEAD
+978 TKEAD

-997 QSVVDSSH
+997 QSVVDSPH
-1005 EATTRAGALLNIL
+1005 QATTRARALLNIL

-1024 SKFSNRQLNHLQMKK
+1024 AKFSNRQLHQLQMKK

-1066 MYKDIVGHVM
+1066 KYQDIVGHVM
-1076 PLLGQFRDQFSTKLG
+1076 PLSGQFRDQFSTKLG
-1091 LKRLPPPKKVIE
+1091 LDRPPPPKKVIE
-1103 NLSALMSIAET
+1103 NVSVLVSIAET

-1142 VSIMNKEKR
+1142 VSVMNKGKR

-1184 EFLSFKDL
+1184 EFLSFKEL

-1200 TLSDVEIV
+1200 TLSDVDIV
-1208 SVLKSIQGT
+1208 GVLESIQGT
-1217 VEERQPPFANS
+1217 VEERRPPFANS

-1261 QYTFKPSST
+1261 HYTFKPSST
-1270 VVFCD
+1270 AVFCD

-1285 CSREELYVTHEEIT
+1285 CAQEEIYVTHEEIT
-1299 KAAAEWLN
+1299 RAAAEWLH
-1307 IRFLSTHILNP
+1307 IRFLSTHILDP

-1350 KELIQNAEDAGAE
+1350 KELIQNAEDAGAQ
-1363 QCKFLVDFRAHKY
+1363 QCKFLMDFRAHKY
-1376 SPEELIDR
+1376 RPEELIDP

-1419 NQVEKIGKFGLGFN
+1419 NKVEKIGKFGLGFN

-1441 PSVLSGTSLLILD
+1441 PSVLSGTILLILD

-1462 HINNKSN
+1462 RINKSN
-1469 PGIKLNLSQRELF
+1469 PGIKLNLSQRGLF

-1492 ERIFDCDFTQ
+1492 ERIFDCDFTKLK
-1502 QNPYAGTL
+1502 PYAGTL

-1529 VFCKYDINSFLE
+1529 VYDKHDINSFLE

-1568 ASTPPRDAE
+1568 AKTPPRDAE

-1584 SKTPVTTFRIPD
+1584 SKTTVTTFRIPN
-1596 ETHVAEQQKFEK
+1596 ETHVAEQQESEK

-1623 KANVVKVTSQLSGVT
+1623 KANVVKVTSEQSGVT

-1648 FGTQQSIKMALQENK
+1648 FGTQQSIKMALQGNK
-1663 QARFSLPIGGVA
+1663 RARFSLPIGGVA
-1675 VPLQIDANTEKLAL
+1675 VPLQIDANTQKLTL
-1689 METDFSGKAFCFLP
+1689 VETDFSGKAFCFLP

-1713 INGAFAVTSN
+1713 INGTFAVTSN

-1750 TALLVLKEMAE
+1750 TALLVLKEMAK
-1761 TKQLEPYSYHT
+1761 TKELEPYSYHT

-1780 SDNFKS
+1780 SENFKS

-1800 GLELFYNGE
+1800 GLELFYDGE

-1822 SIEEDKDIGSL
+1822 NIEEDKDIGSL

-1852 QWLRNSF
+1852 HWLRNSF
-1859 KQAGLGNDLQSRTWN
+1859 KQAGLGNDLQRRTWN
-1874 WEKFYQQAVF
+1874 WENFYQQAVF

-1905 NSKEI
+1905 NIKET
-1910 DDLLVRFPCIPTKA
+1910 DALLVSYPCIPTKA
-1924 GPLQYISKLV
+1924 GQLQYIRKLV
-1934 NPCGKVACLFELE
+1934 NPYGKVARLFELE
-1947 EERLLGGTSSDFCS
+1947 EERLLGGTSHDFCS
-1961 PKRIQRL
+1961 LKRIQRL

-1978 SLEDIAEK
+1978 PLEDIAEK
-1986 AGTIISIWSTNRPKA
+1986 AGTILPIWSTDRPKA

-2018 SPRGKDSAHWET
+2018 PPRGKDSAHWET

-2048 ALERPM
+2048 TLERPT
-2054 VIYNDK
+2054 VIYNDR

-2070 VLDHSNLNINHN
+2070 VLDHSDLNINHN

-2105 ESYRQSQSTDKSVLH
+2105 ESCRQSQSTDKSLLYRR
-2120 KIANECYNFLNQ
+2120 ANECYNFLDQ
-2132 CLADPN
+2132 CLADPD

-2143 RQMANSFPF
+2143 RQTANSFPF
-2152 IFVGSMFVHVNRV
+2152 VFVDSMFVHVNRV
-2165 AENEQFDAKPYL
+2165 AENQQFDAKPYL

-2188 RLWDCVGVEKRFTV
+2188 RLWDCVGVGKSFTV
-2202 EQFHTVLKEL
+2202 EQFHRVLEEL
-2212 HSRYGRHTL
+2212 RSRYGRHAL

-2237 YEAEKE
+2237 YEVEKE

-2292 GVNTTRHGTLNNCEV
+2292 GVKTTRHGTLNNCEV
-2307 KDMSPFAFQFEQQEQ
+2307 KNMSPFAFQFEQQEQ
-2322 LTVRIKNII
+2322 LTVRIRNII

-2336 KKDILKELIQ
+2336 KKDIVKELIQ

-2354 EIHFVWDKRQHD
+2354 EINFVWDKRQHN

-2388 KVFSDADLKGIQRL
+2388 RVFSDADLKGIQRL

-2432 ILTGDELLCISDP
+2432 ILTGDKLLCISDP
-2445 NQIYIERHS
+2445 NQKYIEKHS
-2454 DKASSGIGYKLDDT
+2454 DQASSGIGYKLDDT
-2468 FKEMYADVYKSF
+2468 FKEMYADVYQSF
-2480 LPDEFR
+2480 LPDTFR

-2503 NSSKLS
+2503 ITSKLS
-2509 NIEVTDFDMKELCS
+2509 NTEVTDFDMKELCS

-2555 KTIYAVQKSISQRS
+2555 QTIYAVEKSIL
-2569 QEQKKEF
+2569 QKHRKRKEKF
-2576 VKLRLEA
+2576 VKLGLDA
-2583 LKSHTAGKPQKV
+2583 LKSPTAVKPQVV
-2595 IYETTVTTS
+2595 IYETRVTTS
-2604 DKKETKWIIAEQF
+2604 NKKETKWIVAEQF
-2617 GSSNTSEREI
+2617 GSSIDSRKREI

-2643 VPRAQFLPSIV
+2643 YPSSHLFHSNV

-2688 LWKEDGPSPK
+2688 LWKEDGLSPK
-2698 SVWNKLLKEE
+2698 SAWNELLKEE
-2708 VIAFLYADLLQY
+2708 VIAFLYGDLLQY
-2720 ISSGISRVPFSDES
+2720 ISISQGPFSDES
-2734 FLYNAYLHFW
+2734 FLINGYLQFW
-2744 PIVSKTVD
+2744 PIFSKNVD
-2752 QEWHNMILEVYKSIH
+2752 QEWHNMILEVYKCIH

-2781 SVLGDQIIK
+2781 SVLGNQIIK
-2790 DCSYDWCNIS
+2790 ECSYDWCNIS

-2809 LIRPGNEE
+2809 LKQPGNEE
-2817 LDHILEDLGMI
+2817 LNHILEDLGMI
-2828 LVPFSFQMQNIWDT
+2828 LVPFSPQMQNIWKT
-2842 FKNAG
+2842 FKSAG
-2847 VELQKVSPKTV
+2847 VKVQKVSPKTV

-2890 RCAKLLSFC
+2890 RCAMLLSFC
-2899 LQNIEKGIE
+2899 LKKIESGIE
-2908 KLTDDNSSSFNGIPL
+2908 KLTDDNSSSFDGIPL

-2942 SQYEGLFITKA
+2942 SPYEMLFITHEA
-2953 QFADFVT
+2953 QFADFRT
-2960 NFPHIHVLQKFN
+2960 NISHNHALQRFN
-2972 LVKALTVPE
+2972 LVKALRVPE
-2981 AKPYLQPVIQ
+2981 AQPYLQPVMQ
-2991 HLLQECELHPD
+2991 HLLGDCELHPD
-3002 TGLHVPNQKTLKWL
+3002 TGLHVPDQTTLKWL
-3016 YFLWQFLTSEI
+3016 RVLWDFLTSEI

-3039 KMRDVRTLF
+3039 TMRDVRTLF
-3048 SDFCI
+3048 SDFWI
-3053 VPVVCPRLN
+3053 LPVVSPRLN
-3062 NKQFLTTMG
+3062 NKQFLTTMA
-3071 TVSKVILSSSD
+3071 TVSKVILSLSEISD
-3082 ISHILFDLGF
+3082 ILFQLGF
-3092 MKLDQSCVGKHV
+3092 TKLDQSCVDKQV
-3104 CSLLR
+3104 CSLLH
-3109 TELMDLNDRSA
+3109 TELMNPNDKSA
-3120 VLEQLCHLNPS
+3120 VLEQLCHLKPS

-3143 LQSFLQDGLSRR
+3143 LQSFLQDGLSKRQ
-3155 KNLQNYQSKLKSLPI
+3155 QNYQSKLRSLPI
-3170 FLTVHGERVRIDGPK
+3170 FVTVHGQRVRIDGAK
-3185 DVFVSNIKYSETFP
+3185 DVFVSNIMYSETFP

-3207 KSILLQGSLENY
+3207 KSILLQKSAENVN
-3219 SLSTSLKI
+3219 LSASLKI

-3239 ILPDVHTLAQPQ
+3239 ILPDVHTLAEPQ

-3260 SLQYDGDYL
+3260 SLQHDADYL
-3269 KHKDAITSS
+3269 KHKEAIISS

-3287 SQGTLETA
+3287 SQGTLEMA

-3300 EEVELYKTM
+3300 EGVELYKTM
-3309 LPQERFIPER
+3309 LPQERFIPKR
-3319 FWAEL
+3319 VWAEL
-3324 CGENLEAR
+3324 CGENLAT
-3332 KKPQELLRELGMRHV
+3332 KNAQELLRELGVQHV

-3360 ESEANGDSKLET
+3360 ASEVNGDSKLET

-3383 ALEFVKNTDKTLLKS
+3383 ALEFVINTDKTLLKS
-3398 IAHIKFIIPKP
+3398 IAHIKFIFPEP

-3419 PFAAGR
+3419 PFAAAR

-3435 ESDHNHQELIWS
+3435 ESDHNLQELIWS

-3459 PDLKK
+3459 ADLKK

-3488 RLPCTNDTLIRT
+3488 RRSCTNDTLIRT
-3500 RAQVFRSCYAY
+3500 RARVLRSCYAY
-3511 LQKNSFNSASLA
+3511 LQKNSFSSASLA

-3530 ENDKK
+3530 EKDKT

-3541 ACIFLHESYNF
+3541 VCIFLSNSRFF
-3552 RPYLYKILRQDAIFE
+3552 RPYLYKISRQDAIFE
-3567 DFFRKIGVTENA
+3567 NFFRKIGVTDNA
-3579 TAEQYCKV
+3579 TAQQYCKV
-3587 LATIHDDSEDKLE
+3587 LATIHADCEDKEE
-3600 LNANQK
+3600 LSANQK
-3606 ATVRCAVAQIFNLIE
+3606 VTVQNAVEQIFYLIE
-3621 KEKNSHQLSNIET
+3621 KEKNSHQFSNIEA

-3649 LHYNNTVFEIRRL
+3649 LHYNDTVFEIRRL

-3674 KLSHYLG
+3674 KLSHCHLG
-3681 TDIYKHHQ
+3681 SDIYRHHQ
-3689 LLQLLP
+3689 LLRWLP
-3695 QKLQPKMLSGITK
+3695 QNLQPKMLSGVTK
-3708 EKVREHNMQR
+3708 EKIRECNMQR
-3718 CELEPDCEFSG
+3718 CELEPDCDFSG
-3729 WFQNHLSSQP
+3729 WFQNHLSSLP
-3739 FRHGLICLIREQENG
+3739 LRHGLICLIREQENG
-3754 QITEKEVADMCTKTF
+3754 QITEKDAADMCIKTF

-3790 LPTTTSETDV
+3790 LSATASETDV

-3817 ITVPKE
+3817 ITVPKV
-3823 LNSIIMTL
+3823 LNTINMTL
-3831 TKEINALLENKI
+3831 TKEISALLENKI

-3858 DIDDVKKAL
+3858 TLDDVKKAL
-3867 AKHEIHDSAEVE
+3867 AKHGIRDSAEAE
-3879 SSLFSAPAAG
+3879 SSLLSAPAAG
-3889 ADIPEEWYDSLD
+3889 SDIPEEWYDSLD
-3901 MSFLNN
+3901 MNFLNN

-3929 ELSGIYGPHSKRFK
+3929 ELSGNSGPHSQHFK
-3943 IDIGQDEPI
+3943 IDIGQDQPI

-3963 RSKKPDARR
+3963 RCKKPDARR
-3972 FGTSAESS
+3972 FGRSAESS
-3980 HMNLVPV
+3980 HMNLVSV
-3987 KGAKSASRPS
+3987 GGAKSASRPS

-4008 KREIDKCLEEIWLLP
+4008 KREIDQRLEEIWRLP
-4023 EGERNKAFKRLYLR
+4023 EGERNKALKRLYLR
-4037 WHPDKNI
+4037 WHPDKNV

-4051 EAFKYLK
+4051 EAFKYLT

-4068 AQNAGSAHRG
+4068 AQNRGSAHPG
-4078 TNQDFRNFYGS
+4078 TNQEFRHFYNS
-4089 WNQEANYHRRGRERF
+4089 WNQEANYHRQGRERF
-4104 YGAHRHYNFWA
+4104 YRAHHHYSFYAYNQS
-4115 FNRNVPQPNRKEA
+4115 VPQPNRQEA

-4141 ARKDVDG
+4141 ARQDADG

-4167 AAVYKRQGQHP
+4167 AAVCKRQGQPP
-4178 NSSITDM
+4178 NISSITAM

-4191 YSDLLRGV
+4191 YSEQLRGL
-4199 PQIVETLKRL
+4199 PLIVESLKRW
-4209 GVDGKKTQ
+4209 GVDAKKTQ

-4229 EQFSAENGRQ
+4229 GQFSAADGRL

-4247 LRVIESYVN
+4247 LGVIESYVN

>member
-1 MSQKT
+1 MLSLF
-6 KKKSRTSFGATAPPF
+6 SA
-21 IDYLKDILQRYPD
+21 
-34 GGQILKELIQNA
+34 
-46 DDAQATEVVF
+46 VV
-56 IHDDR
+56 
-61 SYGTES
+61 
-67 LWTQELG
+67 
-74 QYQGPALYVY
+74 
-84 NDASFTEEDWEGIQL
+84 
-99 AGRSFKR
+99 
-106 NDPNKVGRFG
+106 
-116 IGFNSVYHI
+116 
-125 TDLPCILSGSHLGF
+125 SG
-139 MDPQEQIFGEREGGF
+139 
-154 RWYMDDPQHQEYLT
+154 
-168 TMHDQFQPI
+168 
-177 RDIVSLISNKKWSS
+177 
-191 IVTEHQYFNGTLFRF
+191 LFR
-206 PLRNRVSEI
+206 
-215 SDNLYNSGKVADLF
+215 
-229 ESFITDA
+229 
-236 ELSLL
+236 
-241 FLKNV
+241 
-246 ASVSLKHVTADGEVS
+246 
-261 TRLQVTSSALK
+261 
-272 EEIRESGNEFQA
+272 
-284 STRSKVITQ
+284 
-293 ISDDQKE
+293 
-300 TTWLLTTCTMKKGSA
+300 
-315 ENLDSLAEKLSFSP
+315 
-329 RVDLA
+329 
-334 FPFDEE
+334 
-340 KGSGQGRVC
+340 
-349 CFLPLPDNESNKTGL
+349 
-364 PVYVNACFGLTDNR
+364 
-378 RQIKWPESDQK
+378 
-389 HDEHALW
+389 
-396 NELLV
+396 
-401 KQVLPQT
+401 
-408 YLFLIKDAIKLAQEC
+408 
-423 VLPSSRV
+423 
-430 YQLWPD
+430 
-436 ISKMEHKDKWHAVAL
+436 
-451 DVLQHLFR
+451 
-459 ENMAV
+459 
-464 LSLAKDETKFIPPSE
+464 
-479 ALLPC
+479 
-484 NGPTSSDILAALKR
+484 
-498 TLVSRGEN
+498 
-506 LVTLPPSISRAI
+506 
-518 AEAHPHPHT
+518 
-527 LKHVT
+527 
-532 PAFMR
+532 
-537 GFLRG
+537 
-542 TDMQSLSEDDKFCL
+542 
-556 LKYVLSDKKYKDL
+556 
-569 QDLQLLPLSDGSFR
+569 
-583 AFTQRKI
+583 
-590 DTALIDS
+590 
-597 RDFPRDLLPCC
+597 
-608 QNLFIPDNISPGC
+608 
-621 RNHLEEM
+621 
-628 AAKRLFSIIVL
+628 IIVL

-659 GSVTWNVSSS
+659 GSVTWNVSASN
-669 KHPPLKWLQD
+669 HPPLKWLQD
-679 FWKFLNTHFKEL
+679 FWKFLNTHFKKL
-691 SKFTGMP
+691 SEFTGMP
-698 LIPVSPVSANRPVS
+698 LIPVSPVSANQPVS

-722 IFSKSKQNELPA
+722 IFSKSKQNELPE
-734 GVAELVKEVGG
+734 GVAELVGEVGG
-745 TVVEGHEWLRHSDL
+745 TVVEGNEWLRHSDL

-772 KVLRNLH
+772 KVLSNLH
-779 YEGMIGKLSTC
+779 SESMIGKLSTC

-800 SHLESVSPVELEFLL
+800 SHLESISQVELEFLL

-820 QTMKGSYVPAQSKQ
+820 QTMEGSYVPAQSKQ

-866 LLLKVKLLD
+866 LLLKVQLLD
-875 AAEAAVLLVD
+875 AATAAVLLVD
-885 CIERRAFTEEDTKRV
+885 CIEKRAFTEEDTKRV

-914 NVHLKRKCKEL
+914 NVHLKRKCEKL

-932 GAKEASSF
+932 GAKETSSF

-953 SEFFPPRSFT
+953 SEFFPPLSFT

-968 LESLRDLGLI
+968 VESLRELGLI
-978 NKEAD
+978 HQEAD

-997 QSVVDSSH
+997 QSVVASPH
-1005 EATTRAGALLNIL
+1005 EATTRARALLNIL
-1018 DRYDLL
+1018 DKYDLL
-1024 SKFSNRQLNHLQMKK
+1024 SKFSDRQLHHLQMKK
-1039 WIPCPKFSSGD
+1039 WIPCPKISSGD
-1050 GSQTTCFFCPD
+1050 GSQATCFFCPD

-1066 MYKDIVGHVM
+1066 KYEDIVGHVM
-1076 PLLGQFRDQFSTKLG
+1076 PLSGQFGDQFSTKLG

-1103 NLSALMSIAET
+1103 NLTVLMSIAET

-1142 VSIMNKEKR
+1142 VSIMNKGKR

-1174 LSSYIGKVPE
+1174 LSSYIDKVPE
-1184 EFLSFKDL
+1184 EFLSFKEL

-1217 VEERQPPFANS
+1217 VEERRLPFANA
-1228 SEIKVSIEILNWL
+1228 SEVRISIEILNWL
-1241 WRERKRVEGDVPV
+1241 WREGKRVEGDVPV
-1254 PVHTDGG
+1254 PVLTDGG
-1261 QYTFKPSST
+1261 HYIFKPSST

-1275 VNKTGLRELR
+1275 VNKTGLGELR
-1285 CSREELYVTHEEIT
+1285 CSQEEIYVTHEEIT

-1307 IRFLSTHILNP
+1307 IRFLSTHILDP

-1376 SPEELIDR
+1376 RPEELIDR

-1404 DDWANIVRVGSASKE
+1404 EDWANIVRVGSASKE

-1462 HINNKSN
+1462 RINKSN
-1469 PGIKLNLSQRELF
+1469 PGIKLNLCQRGLF

-1502 QNPYAGTL
+1502 QKPYAGTL

-1529 VFCKYDINSFLE
+1529 VYCKYDINSFLE

-1584 SKTPVTTFRIPD
+1584 SKTTVTTFRIPD
-1596 ETHVAEQQKFEK
+1596 QTHVAKQQECEK

-1623 KANVVKVTSQLSGVT
+1623 KANVVKVTSQQSGVT

-1648 FGTQQSIKMALQENK
+1648 FGTQQSIKMALQKNK

-1675 VPLQIDANTEKLAL
+1675 VPLQMDAYTEKLAL
-1689 METDFSGKAFCFLP
+1689 VETDFSGKAFCFLP

-1713 INGAFAVTSN
+1713 INGTFAVTSN

-1750 TALLVLKEMAE
+1750 TALLALKEMAE

-1786 LVDAFYSRICQPSS
+1786 LVDAFYSRICHPSS
-1800 GLELFYNGE
+1800 GLELFCDGDV
-1809 LWCAMSSAIFLHE
+1809 WCAMSSAIFLHE

-1884 NNLDAIDSK
+1884 NNLDAIDPK

-1905 NSKEI
+1905 NIKEI
-1910 DDLLVRFPCIPTKA
+1910 DDLLVRYPCIPTKA
-1924 GPLQYISKLV
+1924 GQLQYISKLV
-1934 NPCGKVACLFELE
+1934 NPYGKVACLFELE

-1961 PKRIQRL
+1961 LKRIQRL
-1968 LALGMASEDL
+1968 LALGMASENL

-1986 AGTIISIWSTNRPKA
+1986 AGTIISIWSTDRPKA

-2012 KKHMNE
+2012 KKHMDK
-2018 SPRGKDSAHWET
+2018 SPRGKDSSHWET

-2048 ALERPM
+2048 TLEQPM
-2054 VIYNDK
+2054 VIYNEK
-2060 CSLLVNMTQP
+2060 CSLLVSMTQP

-2105 ESYRQSQSTDKSVLH
+2105 ESYKQSQSTDKSVLH
-2120 KIANECYNFLNQ
+2120 TIAYECYNFLNQ
-2132 CLADPN
+2132 CLTDPN
-2138 TTGAI
+2138 KAGAI
-2143 RQMANSFPF
+2143 RQTANSFPF

-2182 NFGHFK
+2182 NFSHFK
-2188 RLWDCVGVEKRFTV
+2188 MLWDCVGVEKSFTV

-2212 HSRYGRHTL
+2212 RSRYGGHAL

-2243 AVGDCLIPN
+2243 AVGDCLIPDEN
-2252 EDGVLQH
+2252 GVLQH

-2265 NDSQWMPVPSGVT
+2265 NDSQWMPVPSGVM

-2292 GVNTTRHGTLNNCEV
+2292 GVKTTRHDTLNNCEV
-2307 KDMSPFAFQFEQQEQ
+2307 KNLSPFAFQFEQQEQ

-2331 SAYPS
+2331 LAYPS

-2354 EIHFVWDKRQHD
+2354 EIHFVWDKRQHN

-2432 ILTGDELLCISDP
+2432 ILTGDQILCISDP
-2445 NQIYIERHS
+2445 NQKYIERHS
-2454 DKASSGIGYKLDDT
+2454 EKASSGIGYKLHDT
-2468 FKEMYADVYKSF
+2468 FKEMYADVYQSF
-2480 LPDEFR
+2480 LPDKFP
-2486 LGEGTM
+2486 LGAGTM

-2503 NSSKLS
+2503 HSSKLS
-2509 NIEVTDFDMKELCS
+2509 NTEVTDLDMKELCS

-2547 SDKHSGKI
+2547 SDKHSGELKR
-2555 KTIYAVQKSISQRS
+2555 IYAVEKSILRRS
-2569 QEQKKEF
+2569 QERKEEF
-2576 VKLRLEA
+2576 VRLRLDA
-2583 LKSHTAGKPQKV
+2583 LKSHTAVKPQKV
-2595 IYETTVTTS
+2595 IYETGVTTS
-2604 DKKETKWIIAEQF
+2604 DKKQTKWIIAEQF
-2617 GSSNTSEREI
+2617 GSSNDTRQKEI

-2643 VPRAQFLPSIV
+2643 LPSSQFLPSLV

-2663 LPLPGTTG
+2663 LPLPGITG

-2688 LWKEDGPSPK
+2688 LWKEDGLSPK
-2698 SVWNKLLKEE
+2698 SAWNELLKEE

-2720 ISSGISRVPFSDES
+2720 ISSGISIAPVSNES
-2734 FLYNAYLHFW
+2734 FLNNAYLHFW
-2744 PIVSKTVD
+2744 PIVSQNVD
-2752 QEWHNMILEVYKSIH
+2752 QEWHNMIHEVYKSIH
-2767 KRGLRVIPLLRIST
+2767 KRGLRVIPLLRVST
-2781 SVLGDQIIK
+2781 SVLGDQIMK
-2790 DCSYDWCNIS
+2790 EYSYDWCNIS

-2809 LIRPGNEE
+2809 LKHPVNEE
-2817 LDHILEDLGMI
+2817 LNHILEDLGMI
-2828 LVPFSFQMQNIWDT
+2828 LVPFSLQMQNIWKT

-2847 VELQKVSPKTV
+2847 VILQKVSPKTV

-2868 DPVQTDQDLPLP
+2868 DPLQTDQDLPLP
-2880 IADTLIRDEG
+2880 IAHTLIRDKG
-2890 RCAKLLSFC
+2890 RCAELLSFC
-2899 LQNIEKGIE
+2899 LQKIKSGIE
-2908 KLTDDNSSSFNGIPL
+2908 NLTDDNSSSFNGIPL

-2929 MLRVFSSDSPKLI
+2929 ILRVFSSDSPKLI
-2942 SQYEGLFITKA
+2942 SQYEGLFITHEA
-2953 QFADFVT
+2953 QFADFST
-2960 NFPHIHVLQKFN
+2960 NYSHIHVLQKFN

-2981 AKPYLQPVIQ
+2981 APPYLQPVIQ
-2991 HLLQECELHPD
+2991 HLLQHCKRHPD
-3002 TGLHVPNQKTLKWL
+3002 TGFHVPDQTTLMWL
-3016 YFLWQFLTSEI
+3016 NALWKFLTSEI
-3027 KPETSDEEEKSL
+3027 KQEPSDEEVKGL
-3039 KMRDVRTLF
+3039 TMRDVRTLF

-3053 VPVVCPRLN
+3053 LPVVCPRLN

-3071 TVSKVILSSSD
+3071 TVSKVILSLYDISD
-3082 ISHILFDLGF
+3082 ILFELGF
-3092 MKLDQSCVGKHV
+3092 MKLDNLCVDKHV
-3104 CSLLR
+3104 CSLLCP
-3109 TELMDLNDRSA
+3109 ELMNLNDKSA

-3131 EFSKLSTQSLRE
+3131 EFSKLSIQSLRK
-3143 LQSFLQDGLSRR
+3143 LQSFLQDGPSRG
-3155 KNLQNYQSKLKSLPI
+3155 KNLQNYQSKLRSLPI
-3170 FLTVHGERVRIDGPK
+3170 FLTVNGERVRIDGPK
-3185 DVFVSNIKYSETFP
+3185 DVFVSNIKYLETFP
-3199 QLFVLGDN
+3199 QLFILGDN
-3207 KSILLQGSLENY
+3207 KSILLQRSLENY
-3219 SLSTSLKI
+3219 SLFASLKI
-3227 QVLSDVDYFMKF
+3227 QVLSDLDYLMKF
-3239 ILPDVHTLAQPQ
+3239 ILPDVHTLTQPQ

-3260 SLQYDGDYL
+3260 SLQHDDDYL

-3278 LKTVKLIPN
+3278 LKTVNLIPN
-3287 SQGTLETA
+3287 SQGTLKTA

-3300 EEVELYKTM
+3300 EGVELYKTM
-3309 LPQERFIPER
+3309 LPPERFIPER

-3324 CGENLEAR
+3324 CGENLEVR
-3332 KKPQELLRELGMRHV
+3332 KKAKELLRELGMQHV
-3347 VSSDDITQ
+3347 VSSDDITR
-3355 FAHQL
+3355 FAHQV

-3372 LKRKS
+3372 LKQKS

-3398 IAHIKFIIPKP
+3398 IAHIKFIIPEP

-3435 ESDHNHQELIWS
+3435 ESDCNHQVLIWS

-3459 PDLKK
+3459 ADLKK

-3474 PPSDRVTRTLHNIC
+3474 PPSDCVTRTLRNIC
-3488 RLPCTNDTLIRT
+3488 QRPCTNNMLIRT
-3500 RAQVFRSCYAY
+3500 RANVLRSCYAY

-3535 LVTAED
+3535 LVAAED
-3541 ACIFLHESYNF
+3541 ACIFLQEPHDF
-3552 RPYLYKILRQDAIFE
+3552 RPYLYNIPRKDAVYE
-3567 DFFRKIGVTENA
+3567 NFFREIGVTDNA

-3587 LATIHDDSEDKLE
+3587 LATIHNDSEDKIE
-3600 LNANQK
+3600 LNPNQK
-3606 ATVRCAVAQIFNLIE
+3606 VTVRRAVAHIFKLLQE
-3621 KEKNSHQLSNIET
+3621 QKNSHQFSNIET

-3641 GKLHLSST
+3641 GKLHLSCT
-3649 LHYNNTVFEIRRL
+3649 LHYNDTVFEIRRL
-3662 EDALKNKFLLLE
+3662 EDALKNKFPLLE
-3674 KLSHYLG
+3674 KLFHCYLG
-3681 TDIYKHHQ
+3681 NDIYMHHQ

-3695 QKLQPKMLSGITK
+3695 QKVQPIMLSRITK
-3708 EKVREHNMQR
+3708 EKVRECNMQL
-3718 CELEPDCEFSG
+3718 CELDPDCEFSG
-3729 WFQNHLSSQP
+3729 WFLNHLSSLP

-3754 QITEKEVADMCTKTF
+3754 QITQKDAADMCTKTF

-3776 CRTLE
+3776 CKTLE
-3781 TALWLENEE
+3781 TTLWLGNDE
-3790 LPTTTSETDV
+3790 LPATTSETDV

-3806 EDCIFYLRHND
+3806 GDCIFYLRHND
-3817 ITVPKE
+3817 ITVPKV
-3823 LNSIIMTL
+3823 LNTINMTL
-3831 TKEINALLENKI
+3831 TKEIKALLGNKI
-3843 ASNHLQVLGHLLMCD
+3843 AYHHLQVLGHLLMCD
-3858 DIDDVKKAL
+3858 TLDDVKKAL
-3867 AKHEIHDSAEVE
+3867 AKHEIHDSAEAE
-3879 SSLFSAPAAG
+3879 SSVLCPPAAG
-3889 ADIPEEWYDSLD
+3889 ADIPEEWYDCLD
-3901 MSFLNN
+3901 MNFLNN

-3929 ELSGIYGPHSKRFK
+3929 ELSGNYGPLSHHFK
-3943 IDIGQDEPI
+3943 IEIGQDEPI
-3952 EVSCLDLYQFK
+3952 EVSCLDLYQLK
-3963 RSKKPDARR
+3963 RYKKPDTRR

-3980 HMNLVPV
+3980 LMNLVPV

-4008 KREIDKCLEEIWLLP
+4008 KREIDKCLEEIWHLP
-4023 EGERNKAFKRLYLR
+4023 EGERNKALKRLYLR
-4037 WHPDKNI
+4037 WHPDKNM

-4078 TNQDFRNFYGS
+4078 TNQDFRNFYDS
-4089 WNQEANYHRRGRERF
+4089 WNQEANYHKQSRERF
-4104 YGAHRHYNFWA
+4104 YRAHRHYNFWA
-4115 FNRNVPQPNRKEA
+4115 YNRNVPQPNREEA

-4141 ARKDVDG
+4141 AHKDVDG
-4148 SSTEW
+4148 TSTEW

-4178 NSSITDM
+4178 NNSSITDM

-4191 YSDLLRGV
+4191 YSGQLRDL
-4199 PQIVETLKRL
+4199 PQIVHSLERL
-4209 GVDGKKTQ
+4209 GVDAKKTQ
-4217 YPNFHPFPNIPN
+4217 YPNRHPFPNIPN